1 MDSLELSK
9 EPAYPKASVLLAQL
23 SQSMRTVS
31 LQLETV
37 TAELHSLGVGDRP
50 LADKP
55 DAELSAPA
63 MPSERQLQLIA
74 LIDRLDETRC
84 QMLAGQVQ
92 SDPAWNMLM
101 ELTKSKLLGFK
112 VSITSLCLASKAPVT
127 TALRKLE
134 KLIADDLVVRV
145 ADASDRRRSYVEISP
160 ECEAL
165 VLSVLGV
172 LESMMTRSP
181 VVSQR

>member
-1 MDSLELSK
+1 MDSLEVSK

-50 LADKP
+50 VADKP

-145 ADASDRRRSYVEISP
+145 ADASDRRRSYVEISS
-160 ECEAL
+160 ECEAM

-172 LESMMTRSP
+172 LESMTNRAP